1 MVARRP
7 RCNGEPD
14 EAKVSRPVRGRG
26 GNPLP
31 DGSVLT
37 LLSHREDRDNE
48 VRRPGGPDRW
58 VDCGLG
64 GNWREIID
72 NLSELQSQKVLMR
85 SLIIRPPQEQIAQLE
100 EIDPDLWA
108 RRRQLMAELVEGV
121 MAAEMERRGVEWPG
135 GRQPL
140 DLAYSYVI
148 HAPPDA
154 NGVESLHAH
163 VITPAMDRERE
174 QAFNVYR
181 RDTQHTREVAERE
194 TERIFE
200 LSRVRDRE
208 PTLDLQPQIDL
219 AFPDRDIEFHGR

>member
-1 MVARRP
+1 MAMTCYTDWKFIRTG
-7 RCNGEPD
+7 NYD
-14 EAKVSRPVRGRG
+14 KAKG
-26 GNPLP
+26 LLKY
-31 DGSVLT
+31 LT
-37 LLSHREDRDNE
+37 YREDRDNQ
-48 VRRPGGPDRW
+48 VRRLGGPDRW

-64 GNWREIID
+64 RNWREIID
-72 NLSELQSQKVLMR
+72 NVSELQSQRVLM
-85 SLIIRPPQEQIAQLE
+85 QIAQLE
-100 EIDPDLWA
+100 EVDPELWA
-108 RRRQLMAELVEGV
+108 RRRELMADLVENV
-121 MAAEMERRGVEWPG
+121 MAGEMERAGVEWPG

-140 DLAYSYVI
+140 DLPYSYVI

-181 RDTQHTREVAERE
+181 KDTQHTREVAERE

-208 PTLDLQPQIDL
+208 VGTDLQPEVDL
-219 AFPDRDIEFHGR
+219 AFPDREIEFHGT

>member
-1 MVARRP
+1 MAMTCFTDWKFIRAG
-7 RCNGEPD
+7 NYD
-14 EAKVSRPVRGRG
+14 KAKG
-26 GNPLP
+26 LLKY
-31 DGSVLT
+31 LT
-37 LLSHREDRDNE
+37 YREDRDKQ

-64 GNWREIID
+64 RNWREIMD
-72 NLSELQSQKVLMR
+72 NVSELQSQKVLMR

-100 EIDPDLWA
+100 EVDPELWA
-108 RRRQLMAELVEGV
+108 RRRELMAELVENV
-121 MAAEMERRGVEWPG
+121 MAGEMERAGVEWPG

-140 DLAYSYVI
+140 DLLYSYVI

-163 VITPAMDRERE
+163 VITPAMDRDRE

-181 RDTQHTREVAERE
+181 KDTQRTREVAERE

-200 LSRVRDRE
+200 LSRLRDRE
-208 PTLDLQPQIDL
+208 PGVDLQPETDL
-219 AFPDRDIEFHGR
+219 AFPDREIEFHGR

>member
-1 MVARRP
+1 MAMTCYTDWKFIRAG
-7 RCNGEPD
+7 NYD
-14 EAKVSRPVRGRG
+14 KAKG
-26 GNPLP
+26 LLKY
-31 DGSVLT
+31 LT
-37 LLSHREDRDNE
+37 YREDRDND
-48 VRRPGGPDRW
+48 VPRPGGPDRW

-64 GNWREIID
+64 SSWREIID

-85 SLIIRPPQEQIAQLE
+85 SLIIRPPQEQMVQLE
-100 EIDPDLWA
+100 KIDPELWA
-108 RRRQLMAELVEGV
+108 RRRELMAELVEDV

-135 GRQPL
+135 GTQPL
-140 DLAYSYVI
+140 DLPYSYVI

-181 RDTQHTREVAERE
+181 KDTQHTRDVAERE

-208 PTLDLQPQIDL
+208 AGVDLQPEIAL
-219 AFPDRDIEFHGR
+219 AFPDREIEFHGR

>member
-1 MVARRP
+1 MAMTCYTDWKFIRAG
-7 RCNGEPD
+7 NYHK
-14 EAKVSRPVRGRG
+14 AKG
-26 GNPLP
+26 LLKY
-31 DGSVLT
+31 LT
-37 LLSHREDRDNE
+37 YREDRDNE

-64 GNWREIID
+64 SNWREIID

-85 SLIIRPPQEQIAQLE
+85 SLIIRPPQEQMAQLE
-100 EIDPDLWA
+100 GIDPELWT
-108 RRRQLMAELVEGV
+108 RRRELMAELVEDV
-121 MAAEMERRGVEWPG
+121 MAGEMERRGVEWPG

-140 DLAYSYVI
+140 DLPYSYVI
-148 HAPPDA
+148 HAPQDA

-208 PTLDLQPQIDL
+208 PALDLQPQIDL